1 MSSYFSKDQKDHSNE
16 ETDNQDSYL
25 SRLGLYIQQAND
37 KALYYKK
44 ERWIVAACL
53 AFIYLIRIF
62 SIGGYYALTY
72 ILGIHSLNSFL
83 GFISPLD
90 DPDELDEEQ
99 SYLPQR

>member
-1 MSSYFSKDQKDHSNE
+1 MSSYFNKDPTQTSNE
-16 ETDNQDSYL
+16 EADSHN
-25 SRLGLYIQQAND
+25 SQFSKLGLYIQQAND
-37 KALYYKK
+37 KVLFYKK
-44 ERWIVAACL
+44 ERWIAASCL
-53 AFIYLIRIF
+53 VILYLVRIF